1 MFKIRHRNKKNFT
14 FFNYAIRSSSCHV
27 LINAHHA
34 EIPGPE
40 TAAPECG
47 DEYACRKVRT
57 ECKQVVSLAY
67 FHTDGMDDGAK
78 NACKNKCKNNVFA
91 PKSRPAYAMSLMSPP
106 PIALPEEK

>member
-1 MFKIRHRNKKNFT
+1 MLKIRHRNKKNFT

-78 NACKNKCKNNVFA
+78 NACKNKCKNNVFCA
-91 PKSRPAYAMSLMSPP
+91 
-106 PIALPEEK
+106 